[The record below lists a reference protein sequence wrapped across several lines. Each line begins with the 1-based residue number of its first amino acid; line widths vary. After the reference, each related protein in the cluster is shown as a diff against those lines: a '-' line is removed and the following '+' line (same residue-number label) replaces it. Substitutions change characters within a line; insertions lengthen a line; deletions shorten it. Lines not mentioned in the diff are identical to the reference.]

1 MQIELS
7 LEDLGVL
14 VPLVPHSSPGLQN
27 RLGTLWAAATLLD
40 AGVDESDPRVA
51 LMLKSVGQMS
61 THEAATAPAA
71 PQASTA
77 PPSEEPAVDEED
89 KKIKLPSWKTSTIPL
104 SPPFGWR
111 VEDGKVIAD
120 RNEHLVMKYVLVNRK
135 AGFTYQQLADD
146 LNGRRLRNRKGK
158 RWSSSAVTR
167 VHKQSCAHAA
177 NTAWV
182 NRWA

>member
-14 VPLVPHSSPGLQN
+14 VPLVPHSAPGLQK

-40 AGVDESDPRVA
+40 AGVDESIVKSIG
-51 LMLKSVGQMS
+51 LMT

-71 PQASTA
+71 PQASSA
-77 PPSEEPAVDEED
+77 PATEEPAVDDED
-89 KKIKLPSWKTSTIPL
+89 RKIKLPSWKTSTIPL